1 LNIPFLRD
9 DSAIHGQIQHVA
21 PGVRRLLCNN
31 PGPFTW
37 RGTNTW
43 IIGEGEVAVLDPGPE
58 DPAHLEAMLRA
69 LDGEVVSH
77 IIISHTH
84 RDHSPGAAGLAA
96 ATGAPTYGFGP
107 HMTAGAGGDEAFEVL
122 RSVNVLAAHG
132 EKVEKTPHLCG
143 PNMHANVE
151 EARRYSFADNSTAL
165 TRQTQIYRNF
175 QKFFAEHSVLIS
187 PAICCSPRPWREL
200 YPAEIDGKPV
210 RSYFHWLSL
219 AYYVTLTGHPAMSL
233 PVGLD
238 EKGFPFGL
246 QIVGPRG
253 GDAVV
258 LQVAA
263 AIEAA
268 FAGDA
273 EFGRPLPDLAAL
285 AKARPISEM
294 EAFKTWD

>member
-1 LNIPFLRD
+1 
-9 DSAIHGQIQHVA
+9 
-21 PGVRRLLCNN
+21 
-31 PGPFTW
+31 
-37 RGTNTW
+37 
-43 IIGEGEVAVLDPGPE
+43 
-58 DPAHLEAMLRA
+58 
-69 LDGEVVSH
+69 
-77 IIISHTH
+77 
-84 RDHSPGAAGLAA
+84 
-96 ATGAPTYGFGP
+96 
-107 HMTAGAGGDEAFEVL
+107 
-122 RSVNVLAAHG
+122 
-132 EKVEKTPHLCG
+132 
-143 PNMHANVE
+143 MHANVE
-151 EARRYSFADNSTAL
+151 EALRYTFADNSAAL
-165 TRQTQIYRNF
+165 TRQTQIYRGF
-175 QKFFAEHSVLIS
+175 QSFFGEHSVLIS

-200 YPAEIDGKPV
+200 YPAVIDGKPV
-210 RSYFHWLSL
+210 RTYFHWLSL

-253 GDAVV
+253 GDVLV

-285 AKARPISEM
+285 AQARPISEM